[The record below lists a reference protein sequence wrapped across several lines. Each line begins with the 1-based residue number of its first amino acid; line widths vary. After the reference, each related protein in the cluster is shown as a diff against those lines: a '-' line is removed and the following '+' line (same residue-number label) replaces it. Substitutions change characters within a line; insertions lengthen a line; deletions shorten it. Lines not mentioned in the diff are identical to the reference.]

1 MAEPRVA
8 LVHDWLT
15 GMRGGEKVLL
25 ELCRMFPSA
34 RIYTLLWQ
42 PGSVDP
48 EIESRIQQTSFLQ
61 LLPRS
66 RTAYRYLLPLFPAAV
81 RSLAI
86 RDADLVISSSH
97 AVAKGVRVP
106 AGVPHVGYI
115 HTPMRY
121 LWDDADSYF
130 RFGRGRSWKRAAL
143 QIVSPALRRF
153 DLHTADGVD
162 HFIANSETVR
172 RRIQRLYRR
181 EATVIPPPVDTDFFR
196 PASRSSESGYYLV
209 VSSLEP
215 YKRIDL
221 ALEAFERLDRP
232 LRIAGSGTQA
242 NALKRAAGK
251 NVTFLGRVSD
261 ADLLKLYQNCR
272 AIVVPGIEDFGIV
285 PVEALACGKPV
296 ICCGSGG
303 VTETVTDGETG
314 VYFWPQ
320 HRKALAEAIE
330 RSEATRWDQDKLRR
344 SALRF
349 SRERF
354 RAGMREF
361 LAARLG
367 LDFDSRIARGAFHAV
382 LAG

>member
-1 MAEPRVA
+1 
-8 LVHDWLT
+8 
-15 GMRGGEKVLL
+15 
-25 ELCRMFPSA
+25 
-34 RIYTLLWQ
+34 
-42 PGSVDP
+42 
-48 EIESRIQQTSFLQ
+48 
-61 LLPRS
+61 
-66 RTAYRYLLPLFPAAV
+66 
-81 RSLAI
+81 
-86 RDADLVISSSH
+86 
-97 AVAKGVRVP
+97 
-106 AGVPHVGYI
+106 
-115 HTPMRY
+115 MRY
-121 LWDDADSYF
+121 LWDDADNYF

-153 DLHTADGVD
+153 DLHTANGVD

-196 PASRSSESGYYLV
+196 PALHSSETCHSSTTRQSKSGYYLI

-221 ALEAFERLDRP
+221 ALEAFERLGRP

-242 NALKRAAGK
+242 KALRRAAGK

-261 ADLLKLYQNCR
+261 ADLLELYQNCH
-272 AIVVPGIEDFGIV
+272 AVIVPGIEDFGIV

-296 ICCGSGG
+296 VCCGSGG

-314 VYFWPQ
+314 LYFWPQ
-320 HRKALAEAIE
+320 RPEALAEAIV
-330 RSEATRWDQDKLRR
+330 RSEALCWDQDRLRR

-361 LAARLG
+361 LAAHLG
-367 LDFDSRIARGAFHAV
+367 LDFDSRIARGAFQAV
-382 LAG
+382 SAG

>member
-61 LLPRS
+61 RLPRS

-106 AGVPHVGYI
+106 AGVSHVGYI

-143 QIVSPALRRF
+143 QIASPALRRF

-196 PASRSSESGYYLV
+196 PALHSPANAYYLV

-221 ALEAFERLDRP
+221 ALEAFEHLGRP

-261 ADLLKLYQNCR
+261 AHLLEVYQNCR
-272 AIVVPGIEDFGIV
+272 AVIVPGIEDFGIV

-320 HRKALAEAIE
+320 RPEALAEAIE
-330 RSEATRWDQDKLRR
+330 RSEAMCWDQDKLRR

-349 SRERF
+349 SRRRF
-354 RAGMREF
+354 HENMREF
-361 LAARLG
+361 LAARLE
-367 LDFDSRIARGAFHAV
+367 LDSDSRIARGAFQTV
-382 LAG
+382 SAG